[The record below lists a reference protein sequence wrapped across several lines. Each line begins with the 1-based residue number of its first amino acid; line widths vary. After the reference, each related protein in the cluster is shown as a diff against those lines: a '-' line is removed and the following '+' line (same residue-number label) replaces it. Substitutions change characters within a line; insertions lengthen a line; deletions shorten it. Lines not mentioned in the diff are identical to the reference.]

1 MSSLSIHVA
10 HEGGFVAKDESSTTT
25 EVWID
30 GACPLCARSRR
41 WCEERDRAVKI
52 RFRNFRAIADYELP
66 LQRARMEQSLWV
78 RRADGA
84 MLDGYD
90 GWREILALLPGWRWL
105 AVVSGLPPLS
115 WLGPPLYRLVA
126 RHRHRLAR

>member
-1 MSSLSIHVA
+1 MSSPSFHVA
-10 HEGGFVAKDESSTTT
+10 HEGGFVAANESTTT
-25 EVWID
+25 KVWID

-41 WCEERDRAVKI
+41 WCEKRDRAVKI
-52 RFRNFRAIADYELP
+52 RFEDFRTSSDCEIPVA
-66 LQRARMEQSLWV
+66 RARMEQSLWV

-90 GWREILALLPGWRWL
+90 GWLEILSLLPGWRWL
-105 AVVSGLPPLS
+105 AIVAGLPPLS
-115 WLGPPLYRLVA
+115 WLGPPVYRFVA